1 MQVSEAQ
8 LAANRRNALRSSGP
22 KTTEGKASS
31 RRNGLKHGLSGEGV
45 CVPESNA
52 AEVARRAEALEAD
65 LQPRSPLGALMIHR
79 LARLSVRMETAA
91 EREHAAIAKKV
102 RHALAD
108 HDEALEDA
116 ADLLFEG
123 LAEEPRKN
131 LRKLKRTPVGVDRLI
146 EAWSD
151 LLDNLARNL
160 PSAWTEK
167 HLDQLALL
175 MGKKAET
182 AADSVLGA
190 LARAMGGDF
199 LGLSPKDGAALA
211 DDARRA
217 WARDRLAERI
227 KAEIAALE
235 AHRASLDHDA
245 FEQDRVEAPTMAL
258 FDPSKEATLARRYES
273 EASRGFFKALK
284 EFRQA
289 EAEFL
294 EREQAAESALVA
306 SPSPSLGSS
315 REMAAAPDLTP
326 PRDPWATPS
335 ASFATANGP
344 DGGLLSVGRAPQ
356 PVG

>member
-1 MQVSEAQ
+1 MPCSEARR
-8 LAANRRNALRSSGP
+8 LANQANALLSSGP
-22 KTTEGKASS
+22 KTAEGKAIS

-45 CVPESNA
+45 VVPESNA

-91 EREHAAIAKKV
+91 DREHAATAKKV
-102 RHALAD
+102 RHAFAD

-116 ADLLFEG
+116 ADILFDA
-123 LAEEPRKN
+123 LADEPRKN

-146 EAWSD
+146 EAWSEMREG
-151 LLDNLARNL
+151 LARNL
-160 PSAWTEK
+160 PSVWAELHLEK
-167 HLDQLALL
+167 LALL
-175 MGKKAET
+175 TGKKAET
-182 AADSVLGA
+182 AFDSALGA
-190 LARAMGGDF
+190 LARAMDGDF
-199 LGLSPKDGAALA
+199 LGLSTSDGASLA

-217 WARDRLAERI
+217 WARERLAERI
-227 KAEIAALE
+227 AAEIAALE

-245 FEQDRVEAPTMAL
+245 FEQDRVEAPVMAL

-273 EASRGFFKALK
+273 EASRGFYKALK

-294 EREQAAESALVA
+294 EREQAAESAPAA
-306 SPSPSLGSS
+306 SPPASLGSS
-315 REMAAAPDLTP
+315 REMAAASDRTP

-335 ASFATANGP
+335 SGFATANGP
-344 DGGLLSVGRAPQ
+344 DGGLLSVGRAPK